1 MRWRGRRP
9 SAVTAVVRHRR
20 DGRSGGASCGLE
32 RDSLVRLRDD
42 LAGRLEVPELFCRRS
57 CILISYSASL
67 ARFRRML
74 WAGIYRPPYAVPHS
88 EHGELTFVTPFCD
101 DFPQLFDR

>member
-42 LAGRLEVPELFCRRS
+42 LAGRLEVPELRVVGPRSVRDDPVGEIPYQPFLRRQRN
-57 CILISYSASL
+57 LY
-67 ARFRRML
+67 
-74 WAGIYRPPYAVPHS
+74 
-88 EHGELTFVTPFCD
+88 
-101 DFPQLFDR
+101 